1 MSWIGFRLAR
11 APRILILNETVQ
23 VRIGGSPAEILLQ
36 PIQDQSVLDLLGLP
50 DIGVEGLVGVVHVR
64 QQDQQLQD
72 VAVDLELD
80 PSQVVD
86 DVPESADDQSRD
98 A

>member
-1 MSWIGFRLAR
+1 MRVSGL
-11 APRILILNETVQ
+11 P
-23 VRIGGSPAEILLQ
+23 PEILLQ

-50 DIGVEGLVGVVHVR
+50 DVGVEGLVGVVHVG
-64 QQDQQLQD
+64 QQHQQLQD

-86 DVPESADDQSRD
+86 HVPEFGRPDRA